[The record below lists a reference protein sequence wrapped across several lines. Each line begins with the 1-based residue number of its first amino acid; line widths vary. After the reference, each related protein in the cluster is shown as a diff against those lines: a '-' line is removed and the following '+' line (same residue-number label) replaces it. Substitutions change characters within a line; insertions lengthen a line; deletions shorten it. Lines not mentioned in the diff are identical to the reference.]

1 MSCWRDQQ
9 TLNNNVINYE
19 YNCLKLHPWTNI
31 VTMVVWA
38 RAKLIFMF
46 YATVIHR
53 LWPRCCLSRRAIGPL
68 KQYNAYF
75 FSFERVV
82 WVIRT
87 IKRCQSTAGAIP
99 GSPPPW
105 CIYKSIHKLCSDP
118 PYHLLLESWARW
130 WKWPTSRQR
139 RATIS
144 VITQF
149 MNIVFGGWVG
159 DRQKKLFQYF
169 KGQTFN
175 LSSI

>member
-9 TLNNNVINYE
+9 TLNNNVTNYE

-53 LWPRCCLSRRAIGPL
+53 VWPRCCLLRRDIGPL
-68 KQYNAYF
+68 KQNNAYF

-87 IKRCQSTAGAIP
+87 IKRCESTAGIISR
-99 GSPPPW
+99 SPPTL
-105 CIYKSIHKLCSDP
+105 CIYRWIHKLCSDT

-130 WKWPTSRQR
+130 KKWPISRQR

-149 MNIVFGGWVG
+149 MNIVFGGWFG
-159 DRQKKLFQYF
+159 KTWRRD
-169 KGQTFN
+169 
-175 LSSI
+175 

>member
-9 TLNNNVINYE
+9 TLKNNVTNCE
-19 YNCLKLHPWTNI
+19 FNCLKLHPWTNI
-31 VTMVVWA
+31 ATMVVWA

-53 LWPRCCLSRRAIGPL
+53 LWPRCCLSRRDIGPL

-105 CIYKSIHKLCSDP
+105 CIYKSIHTLCRFAVTHYIS
-118 PYHLLLESWARW
+118 LLESWARW
-130 WKWPTSRQR
+130 WKWPISRQR
-139 RATIS
+139 RSIIT
-144 VITQF
+144 VIT
-149 MNIVFGGWVG
+149 
-159 DRQKKLFQYF
+159 
-169 KGQTFN
+169 
-175 LSSI
+175 